1 MKFLIDTDLGIDD
14 AIAFLM
20 ILAHPNAEIEAIT
33 SVVGNIPMAQ
43 ATHNVGIVLNVA
55 QAPAIPIYQGC
66 AKPLMQNDPL
76 HAMDFHGL
84 DGLGGAGQGQ
94 PGRAIE
100 PEHAVTALI
109 RLARAN
115 SGQLTLLTLGPLTNI
130 ALAIRLAP
138 DFLSHF
144 ERIIMMAGA
153 VDNRGNTTPAA
164 EFNVA
169 VDPEAAQVVFAACQ
183 ALPDARAWL
192 IPWET
197 SLAHAVPFDRWRCL
211 IEGESPQASFVQ
223 AMSQFAEQTL
233 TGFGF
238 NAFPWPDPLAAAV
251 ALAPEIVSACDRCPV
266 LVDTGHNLARGST
279 IPDYLSN
286 QTDKANINIVRAVEP
301 EKFEALLQSIV

>member
-33 SVVGNIPMAQ
+33 TVVGNIPMAQ
-43 ATHNVGIVLNVA
+43 ATHNVGVVLNVA
-55 QAPAIPIYQGC
+55 QAPAIPIYEGC

-76 HAMDFHGL
+76 HAMDFHGV

-94 PGRAIE
+94 PDRAVE

-153 VDNRGNTTPAA
+153 VDGRGNTTSSA

-169 VDPEAAQVVFAACQ
+169 VDPEAAHVMFEACQ
-183 ALPDARAWL
+183 ALPERVWL

-197 SLAHAVPFDRWRCL
+197 SLTQAVPFARWGTL
-211 IEGESPQASFVQ
+211 IEGQTPQAKFVQ
-223 AMSQFAEQTL
+223 AMSQFARQNL
-233 TGFGF
+233 SRYDLKVL
-238 NAFPWPDPLAAAV
+238 PWPDPLAAAV
-251 ALAPEIVSACDRCPV
+251 ALEPEIVSAYDHCLV
-266 LVDTGHNLARGST
+266 QVDTGHNLARGST
-279 IPDYLSN
+279 IPDYRLD
-286 QTDKANINIVRAVEP
+286 QKAVVNMNIVRAVQP
-301 EKFEALLQSIV
+301 EKFEALLQSVV